1 MGVPEDLE
9 PGAGDIQA
17 ARLALGDR
25 FFGIISCTM
34 GTEYHS
40 TVATEARTRA
50 EGLGFRAEVFDS
62 RAEPDTQAGAVRD
75 FVERGAAAIIICVL
89 DPQMVSDA
97 IWEASNS
104 GVAVVQYAGRE
115 SSANGISVSVEESDL
130 GCAAG
135 SIAGNA
141 INAEK
146 NGEATVAILDYP
158 DLPALAARTES
169 IEKCLKAEAP
179 RATVQCCYLGGTE
192 ENGEASMAAALEIHP
207 DIDAVVS
214 INDAG
219 AYGAIDALGKAGKDG
234 RSTIVVG
241 IDGEERAREMTAKG
255 DYFRGTVDT
264 NPVLTGRMA
273 ANGAIMLLAGK
284 SVPKSVK
291 VPVSRIT
298 AQPSATPQAT
308 TR

>member
-9 PGAGDIQA
+9 PGAGDVQA

-25 FFGIISCTM
+25 FIGIISCTM
-34 GTEYHS
+34 GTEYHA
-40 TVATEARTRA
+40 TVANAARARA
-50 EGLGFRAEVFDS
+50 EGFGFRAEVFDS

-75 FVERGAAAIIICVL
+75 FMERGAAAIIICVL

-135 SIAGNA
+135 SIAGDA

-192 ENGEASMAAALEIHP
+192 ENGETSMAAALKIHP

-298 AQPSATPQAT
+298 PFPAPTSPPIAP
-308 TR
+308 